1 MKPDVIAVRDDM
13 TIQEAAAF
21 LVENQI
27 SGAPVE
33 DAEGRLIG
41 VVSYA
46 DIARVTSELPRQ
58 DTPPADTELMG
69 EYFAR
74 AGRIR
79 GRPRSSRILPT
90 RFRAH
95 GPRDHDPGALSV
107 AAGAPVGTAAR
118 MMLDAHIHR
127 VLVTDGHKV
136 VGILTT
142 SDLLCPVDRVGL
154 NWPLG
159 FVLDFRHSAAP
170 RNDRRKAPSQ
180 RLYPP
185 QRRRGHQARR
195 KCAVLR
201 ADARACPRRRPRAR
215 DHRLLEDQLHRLH
228 GHR

>member
-46 DIARVTSELPRQ
+46 DIARVASELPRQ
-58 DTPPADTELMG
+58 DTPPADTELTMDR
-69 EYFAR
+69 YFT
-74 AGRIR
+74 
-79 GRPRSSRILPT
+79 RSWEEPPEAEALP
-90 RFRAH
+90 
-95 GPRDHDPGALSV
+95 DPPDSGSGLTVREIMTPELFSV
-107 AAGAPVGTAAR
+107 AAGAPVGAAAR

-142 SDLLCPVDRVGL
+142 SDLL
-154 NWPLG
+154 
-159 FVLDFRHSAAP
+159 A
-170 RNDRRKAPSQ
+170 
-180 RLYPP
+180 
-185 QRRRGHQARR
+185 
-195 KCAVLR
+195 
-201 ADARACPRRRPRAR
+201 
-215 DHRLLEDQLHRLH
+215 LLTE
-228 GHR
+228 GS